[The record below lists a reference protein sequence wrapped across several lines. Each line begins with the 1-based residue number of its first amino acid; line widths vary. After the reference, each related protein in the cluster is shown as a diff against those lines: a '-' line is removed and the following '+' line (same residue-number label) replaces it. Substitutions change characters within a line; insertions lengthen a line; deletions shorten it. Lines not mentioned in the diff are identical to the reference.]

1 MEHEDVRISKP
12 VRQRG
17 VGLLPYL
24 TLTAHFH
31 AHAHAHQG
39 LSASRDSRE
48 ASNMT
53 QKSEITLTFRKLVTC
68 GKDRDQMRTGR
79 PRATRTHMSQ

>member
-24 TLTAHFH
+24 TLTAH
-31 AHAHAHQG
+31 AHQG
-39 LSASRDSRE
+39 LRASRDARE

>member
-17 VGLLPYL
+17 VGLLPYS
-24 TLTAHFH
+24 TLT

-39 LSASRDSRE
+39 LRASRDSRE

-79 PRATRTHMSQ
+79 PRAARTHMSQ